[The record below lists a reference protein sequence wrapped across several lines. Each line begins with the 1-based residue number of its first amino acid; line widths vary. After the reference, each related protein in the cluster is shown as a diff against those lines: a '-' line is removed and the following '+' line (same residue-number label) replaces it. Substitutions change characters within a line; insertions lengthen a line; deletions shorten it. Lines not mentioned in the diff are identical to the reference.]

1 MHLEQINLLLTM
13 IACWQLINSSNSTFS
28 EIFKQVLLLSNKM
41 KPILHSWQAILL
53 FSFIQE
59 VQPSI
64 PPSSSS
70 SQLIHILYFLLFD
83 FLHIWCILLH

>member
-41 KPILHSWQAILL
+41 KPIYILGKQ
-53 FSFIQE
+53 FYYF
-59 VQPSI
+59 
-64 PPSSSS
+64 
-70 SQLIHILYFLLFD
+70 HLYKKCNLQFLL
-83 FLHIWCILLH
+83 LLHHHN